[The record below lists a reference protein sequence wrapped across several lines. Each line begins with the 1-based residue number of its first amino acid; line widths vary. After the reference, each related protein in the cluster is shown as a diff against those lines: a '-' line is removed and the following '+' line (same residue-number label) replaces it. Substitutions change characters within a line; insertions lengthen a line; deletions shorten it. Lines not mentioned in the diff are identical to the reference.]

1 MRAGMAGWVGL
12 VVLAGGF
19 LVACGGASG
28 GGDIGSPGGSG
39 VDATVDVGGGVH
51 VVPTG
56 DDDASDGNVG
66 SMPPQDSGGRGPT
79 DTGAPD
85 SAPDTMGDR
94 GGDASPMDSGG
105 LDAPSDATKDKG
117 PFACGPT
124 LTCDSRTQYC
134 EHAATSTII
143 VVDAS
148 SAYSCEPLPTCD
160 ATDVCSCLTTT
171 SPTDT
176 CTCTN
181 DNGGVTRTCSC
192 RVCVSP

>member
-1 MRAGMAGWVGL
+1 MAEWVGL
-12 VVLAGGF
+12 VALAGG
-19 LVACGGASG
+19 LVVACGGASG

-39 VDATVDVGGGVH
+39 VDATVDVGGGVQM
-51 VVPTG
+51 VPMG
-56 DDDASDGNVG
+56 GDDASDDQMG
-66 SMPPQDSGGRGPT
+66 SMPPQDSGGGGPT

-85 SAPDTMGDR
+85 TMGDKGR
-94 GGDASPMDSGG
+94 DASPVDSGG

-143 VVDAS
+143 VLDAS
-148 SAYSCEPLPTCD
+148 SAYSCQPLPACD
-160 ATDVCSCLTTT
+160 ATDVCTCLTTT

-176 CTCTN
+176 CMCTS

-192 RVCVSP
+192 LVCASP